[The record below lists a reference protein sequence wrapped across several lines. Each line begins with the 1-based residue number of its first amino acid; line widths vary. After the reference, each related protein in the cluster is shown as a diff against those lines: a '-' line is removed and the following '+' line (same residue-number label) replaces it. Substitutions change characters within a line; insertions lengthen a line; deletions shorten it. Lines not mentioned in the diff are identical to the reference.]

1 MKRRQVLKNIGLG
14 AGYVAV
20 APAVFS
26 LLQSC
31 KSEPKNEWQPVF
43 LNVANGFALT
53 QVLDV
58 ILPKTDTPGASE
70 LNIAQFIDSYMNEVA
85 GDNQKEEFKSGANA
99 FALSF
104 KENFDKEVNDG
115 EAEDFEKAVAKY
127 LGADKETRD
136 GYVKRISETQDP
148 DAPEADFDAH
158 AGSYAYL
165 NAVRDLGIW
174 AWKNSEAVGENVL
187 WYDPIPGAYIGCL
200 PESEAG
206 GGKVMSL

>member
-115 EAEDFEKAVAKY
+115 EAVDFEKAVAKY

-158 AGSYAYL
+158 AGSYA
-165 NAVRDLGIW
+165 
-174 AWKNSEAVGENVL
+174 
-187 WYDPIPGAYIGCL
+187 
-200 PESEAG
+200 
-206 GGKVMSL
+206 

>member
-20 APAVFS
+20 APAVFN

-58 ILPKTDTPGASE
+58 ILPKSDTPGASE
-70 LNIAQFIDSYMNEVA
+70 LNIAQFIDSYMDEVA
-85 GDNQKEEFKSGANA
+85 GDKQKEEFKSGANA

-104 KENFDKEVNDG
+104 KENFDKELSDG

-136 GYVKRISETQDP
+136 AYVKRISETQDP
-148 DAPEADFDAH
+148 DAPKADFDAH
-158 AGSYAYL
+158 AGSFAYL

>member
-115 EAEDFEKAVAKY
+115 EAVDFEKAVAKY